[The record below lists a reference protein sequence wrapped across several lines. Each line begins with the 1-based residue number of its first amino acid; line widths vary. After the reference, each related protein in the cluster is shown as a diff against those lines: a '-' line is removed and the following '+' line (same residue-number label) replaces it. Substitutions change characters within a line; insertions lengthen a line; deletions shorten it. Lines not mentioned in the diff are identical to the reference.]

1 MNLNTLRIA
10 YYSLFQSHLQYGAK
24 LWRQKN
30 QEIKEIMQ
38 KPQNRA
44 LRKICFKKFRHC
56 VKHTHKDHKMLKFA
70 NILKVQNCLFMFQ
83 VEQNNALATFFPALQ
98 SKDKLNYQTT
108 SAIQNL
114 IDVTLARTN
123 KYGNDSVKYQCI
135 RDWNNLKKKFP

>member
-24 LWRQKN
+24 LWGQKN

-44 LRKICFKKFRHC
+44 LRKICFNKFRHS

-83 VEQNNALATFFPALQ
+83 VEQNNALGTFFPALH

-108 SAIQNL
+108 SAIQKPDRSNFSK
-114 IDVTLARTN
+114 N
-123 KYGNDSVKYQCI
+123 K
-135 RDWNNLKKKFP
+135 